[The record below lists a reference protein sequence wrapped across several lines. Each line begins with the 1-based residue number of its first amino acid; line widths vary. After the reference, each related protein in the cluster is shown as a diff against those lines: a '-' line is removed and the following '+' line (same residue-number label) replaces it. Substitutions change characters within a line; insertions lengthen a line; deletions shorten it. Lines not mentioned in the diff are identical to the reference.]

1 MSEQLKH
8 IFESSACLSRR
19 QLKDYATGI
28 MSREECYAV
37 EHHVNTCFFCS
48 EALDGMME
56 HSEALLTVEQLN
68 TGFLKDHFSLTNPQ
82 IHLNS
87 LAPAAAAPAMQK
99 RSKTRGRVQPLLL
112 KPSSIAAAILLGL
125 GVIWYLEFGN
135 EQVKPRQVASATV
148 ATATDETLV
157 SERNSSTEAV
167 AAEEVAGSENASKL
181 GITSQQS
188 GQRNFDDDP
197 QKVQPLIIADP
208 KAGKDQQAA
217 ESESNA
223 TVAADAAPAKTA
235 KAKREEANTSTISLP
250 TTSVEKLQSRMPAAA
265 AAFNEGP
272 PSSRKAEHGAAVVV
286 KERSTGSES
295 EADTQEEISPAS
307 VSDETKG
314 LNSGDKLYRSG
325 DYKAAAASYKK
336 QMNSSDSRTSQQ
348 ATLMAAKSYI
358 KLGQKEN
365 ALKLLNTLAEEGSGT
380 YKRQAKRMLK
390 DLED

>member
-8 IFESSACLSRR
+8 IFDSSACLSRR
-19 QLKDYATGI
+19 QLKEYATGT

-37 EHHVNTCFFCS
+37 EHHVTTCFFCS

-56 HSEALLTVEQLN
+56 HTEALVAVDQLS

-87 LAPAAAAPAMQK
+87 LAPAASAPAMQK

-125 GVIWYLEFGN
+125 GVMWYLEFGN

-148 ATATDETLV
+148 AAATDETPV
-157 SERNSSTEAV
+157 SEQNSSTEAV
-167 AAEEVAGSENASKL
+167 AAKDLPNSETASQL
-181 GITSQQS
+181 GLTSQPTE
-188 GQRNFDDDP
+188 QRNFDDDP

-208 KAGKDQQAA
+208 KARKDQQAA
-217 ESESNA
+217 ETESKA
-223 TVAADAAPAKTA
+223 TVAADAALAKKA
-235 KAKREEANTSTISLP
+235 KAKREEINTSTISLP
-250 TTSVEKLQSRMPAAA
+250 STTVEKLQSRMPAAA
-265 AAFNEGP
+265 TTFTDVA
-272 PSSRKAEHGAAVVV
+272 PSGRKAEHGTAVIV
-286 KERSTGSES
+286 KEKGLGSES
-295 EADTQEEISPAS
+295 AADSQEENKPAS
-307 VSDETKG
+307 VSSAPKG
-314 LNSGDKLYRSG
+314 LRDGDELYESGE
-325 DYKAAAASYKK
+325 YKAAAASYRK
-336 QMNSSDSRTSQQ
+336 QMSSSDSRTSQH
-348 ATLMAAKSYI
+348 ATLMTAKSYI

-365 ALKLLNTLAEEGSGT
+365 AVKLLKTLADEGSGT

>member
-19 QLKDYATGI
+19 QLKDYATGT

-125 GVIWYLEFGN
+125 GVMWYLEFGN

-148 ATATDETLV
+148 AAATDETPV
-157 SERNSSTEAV
+157 SEQSSSTEAV
-167 AAEEVAGSENASKL
+167 AVTDVPNSETASQL
-181 GITSQQS
+181 GLTSRQTE
-188 GQRNFDDDP
+188 QRNFDDDP
-197 QKVQPLIIADP
+197 QKVQPLIITDP
-208 KAGKDQQAA
+208 KAGKDKQAA
-217 ESESNA
+217 EAESKSS
-223 TVAADAAPAKTA
+223 VAADAALAKTA
-235 KAKREEANTSTISLP
+235 KAKREEINTSTISLP
-250 TTSVEKLQSRMPAAA
+250 TTTVEKLPRIPSAAA
-265 AAFNEGP
+265 SFNEGL
-272 PSSRKAEHGAAVVV
+272 PSTRKAEHGAAIVV
-286 KERSTGSES
+286 KDKVVGSEGATNS
-295 EADTQEEISPAS
+295 RKENSVGSADAS
-307 VSDETKG
+307 AKTLKDGDE
-314 LNSGDKLYRSG
+314 LYDAG
-325 DYKAAAASYKK
+325 EYKAAAISYKK
-336 QMNSSDSRTSQQ
+336 QMNSSDSRTSQH

-358 KLGQKEN
+358 KLGQKDN
-365 ALKLLNTLAEEGSGT
+365 AIKMLRTLAEEGSGT